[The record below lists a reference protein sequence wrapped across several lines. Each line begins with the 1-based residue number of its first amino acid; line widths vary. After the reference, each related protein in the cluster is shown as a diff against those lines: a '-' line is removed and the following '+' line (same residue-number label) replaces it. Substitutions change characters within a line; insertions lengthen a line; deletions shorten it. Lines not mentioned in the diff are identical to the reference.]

1 MNSTPHGKCG
11 VLPRVVFLFIKK
23 SSVKL
28 INCNLT
34 AITYRCGHCKQL
46 APFYDELGKHYAD
59 SNTVVIAKMDATI
72 NELSHTSIS
81 SFPTIKLYK
90 KGDNAVVDYNGER
103 TTDEFI
109 KFIESG
115 GEVKGVPDVVSI
127 RFYRFSGQGIAL
139 PMPSLTKMT
148 KNSHFSVSFAPKITT
163 TGGGR
168 GRSKRRSTS
177 ERRTLRRF
185 L

>member
-1 MNSTPHGKCG
+1 M
-11 VLPRVVFLFIKK
+11 
-23 SSVKL
+23 
-28 INCNLT
+28 
-34 AITYRCGHCKQL
+34 
-46 APFYDELGKHYAD
+46 APFYDELGKHYGD

-90 KGDNAVVDYNGER
+90 KGDNTVVDYNGER

-127 RFYRFSGQGIAL
+127 RLYRFSGERTA
-139 PMPSLTKMT
+139 
-148 KNSHFSVSFAPKITT
+148 SHF
-163 TGGGR
+163 
-168 GRSKRRSTS
+168 
-177 ERRTLRRF
+177 END
-185 L
+185 